1 MPPATINFWFE
12 FGSPYSMISAL
23 RLLRALTGQ
32 TNPNSEQLQALSSC
46 QLPNIDGVRIVYQP
60 IFLGAVFKASGQQ
73 MLPKFQVPAKTK
85 HLLHDVQRT
94 LNLLGCPGFPS
105 AQPSNWPPN
114 TALAGR
120 MAWMLAQGPAYV
132 CALDKDTNISAKFEE
147 DERPVKVLAE
157 FVWRIFES
165 EFITHED
172 IGDSKVLSRLW
183 DVYVA
188 RSAMGSFEIPSGKR
202 AVELAS
208 TNAVKSGFKDC
219 TQAAIDCK
227 LFGSPSFTTDDG
239 DMYWGNDRLGE
250 AVAHHRV
257 RHLINQ
263 PHGYCTGSS
272 NSANI

>member
-1 MPPATINFWFE
+1 MPATINFWFE
-12 FGSPYSMISAL
+12 FGSPYSMVSAL

-32 TNPNSEQLQALSSC
+32 PNPNSEQLQTLSSC
-46 QLPNIDGVRIVYQP
+46 QLPNMDGVRIVYRP
-60 IFLGAVFKASGQQ
+60 VFLGAVFKAAGQQ
-73 MLPKFQVPAKTK
+73 MLPNVQVPAKAK
-85 HLLHDVQRT
+85 YLFHDVQRS

-105 AQPSNWPPN
+105 ARPPSWPPN

-120 MAWMLAQGPAYV
+120 MAWMLSQGPAYV
-132 CALDKDTNISAKFEE
+132 CSLDQDTVDSSRPED

-157 FVWRIFES
+157 FVWRVFES
-165 EFITHED
+165 EFIARED
-172 IGDSKVLSRLW
+172 IGDSKVLCRLW

-188 RSAMGSFEIPSGKR
+188 KPEMGNFAIPSGKR
-202 AVELAS
+202 AIELAN
-208 TNAVKSGFKDC
+208 TDAVKSGFRSC

-227 LFGSPSFTTDDG
+227 LFGVPSFTTNDS
-239 DMYWGNDRLGE
+239 DMYWGNDHLGE

-272 NSANI
+272 NKANI